1 MPRYL
6 ELADVKEADYIFI
19 SHAHF
24 DHLPGADVIAKRTGA
39 IIVANGEAINIMR
52 EAGVPEKQLLPVG
65 GGERIPLF
73 TKELHDKAA
82 QSLVE
87 LERRPPGAPKS
98 PHPSLAVAAVHV
110 WPSLHAFLPEDH
122 PEIMD
127 TGVRYTGASTD
138 FFCTLNITMGM
149 KHGLLR
155 LKDVIP
161 EDKIDQDTQAFI
173 GYVDDRDKN
182 RFSHY
187 DGGQLMFNILT
198 EGQVLLWSAHLGG
211 YEGVLRDLTPRP
223 DVAIIAAAGRA
234 NLNGRPFDGSAAE
247 FWLKRRNGL
256 KSRRRLYGACMIKVP
271 GQKYKNIV
279 TYPTTLQALHKD
291 PKLRPRRAAEIYN
304 VHYRTLYRRQKGT
317 QSRSDCIPKSRRLSN
332 LEEQVI
338 VEHILDLDSR
348 GCPPRLRDVEE
359 IANQLLA
366 DRQAQ
371 PVSKNWASNYIK
383 RQPELKTRFQ
393 RRYDYQRA
401 RCEDPIVI
409 RNWFRLVQ
417 NTIAKYGTR
426 SDDIYNFDET
436 GFAMG
441 MIGSGPGNREW
452 VTVIQA
458 INAEGWAVQP
468 FIVFAGQNHL
478 ANWYRE
484 SNLPGD
490 WVITTTQNGWTDN
503 QTGLGWLK
511 HFDRCTA
518 NRSVGSYRLLILDG
532 HESHQ
537 SFNFERYCKQNNIIP
552 LYMPPPSSHLLQPL
566 DVGCFGPLKKAYGRE
581 IEHLI
586 RRSITHVS
594 KTEFLPAFYAAS
606 QATMTE
612 KNIKGGFKGAGLV
625 PLDPESVISK
635 LDVQLRTPTPAE
647 EVAESSTP
655 WVSKTPK
662 TIIEIETFSEKLKVG
677 IKRHKDSSPES
688 IIAAVTTFE
697 KGSKMEDH

>member
-1 MPRYL
+1 MSRDNK
-6 ELADVKEADYIFI
+6 ESRIILA
-19 SHAHF
+19 
-24 DHLPGADVIAKRTGA
+24 
-39 IIVANGEAINIMR
+39 
-52 EAGVPEKQLLPVG
+52 
-65 GGERIPLF
+65 
-73 TKELHDKAA
+73 
-82 QSLVE
+82 
-87 LERRPPGAPKS
+87 
-98 PHPSLAVAAVHV
+98 
-110 WPSLHAFLPEDH
+110 
-122 PEIMD
+122 
-127 TGVRYTGASTD
+127 
-138 FFCTLNITMGM
+138 
-149 KHGLLR
+149 
-155 LKDVIP
+155 
-161 EDKIDQDTQAFI
+161 
-173 GYVDDRDKN
+173 
-182 RFSHY
+182 
-187 DGGQLMFNILT
+187 
-198 EGQVLLWSAHLGG
+198 
-211 YEGVLRDLTPRP
+211 
-223 DVAIIAAAGRA
+223 
-234 NLNGRPFDGSAAE
+234 
-247 FWLKRRNGL
+247 
-256 KSRRRLYGACMIKVP
+256 
-271 GQKYKNIV
+271 
-279 TYPTTLQALHKD
+279 LQALHKD

-697 KGSKMEDH
+697 KGSKYNRVNLVIKGTENQDLREANTVLSHCRRAKRTRLQNGGPLTIKDGQGLIDQIEVDTQVVAVSSRSDGRGRSARPGVRHCGVCGKTGHNVRTCLVVTEISGEEDSNLF